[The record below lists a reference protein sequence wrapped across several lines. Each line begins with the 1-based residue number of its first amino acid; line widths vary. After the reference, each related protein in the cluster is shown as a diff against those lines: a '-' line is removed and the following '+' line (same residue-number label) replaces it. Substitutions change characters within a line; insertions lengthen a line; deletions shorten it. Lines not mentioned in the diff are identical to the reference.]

1 MRPLADANAHFVTDR
16 LLVGGDLDV
25 FDADLASRQL
35 VELVDAGVTHV
46 VDCRFEL
53 DDSRTWAQVPGVS
66 YRRFPVDDAGQ
77 RIPAAWFEAGVEHV
91 LGALREDGVVLTHCH
106 MGVNRG
112 PSLGFAVLL
121 ALDWDPVEAIDA
133 IRAARPVA
141 AVYYAED
148 ALDWHHQRTRA
159 AEERRRSDVR
169 RLRAWRRDH
178 PLDVQHVIATIR
190 RETSPGGGP
199 T

>member
-1 MRPLADANAHFVTDR
+1 MRTLEVANAHFVTDR

-25 FDADLASRQL
+25 FDADLAGRQL
-35 VELVDAGVTHV
+35 AELVGAGVTHV

-53 DDSRTWAQVPGVS
+53 DATETWAQVPAVS

-77 RIPAAWFEAGVEHV
+77 RIPPRWFEKGVAHV
-91 LGALREDGVVLTHCH
+91 LEAMRSEGSVVLTHCH

-121 ALDWDPVEAIDA
+121 ALGWDPVDA
-133 IRAARPVA
+133 IGAIRSVRQIAN
-141 AVYYAED
+141 VYYAED
-148 ALDWHHQRTRA
+148 ALAWHHQRTRA
-159 AEERRRSDVR
+159 PREQRRADVR
-169 RLRAWRRDH
+169 RLRSWREEH

-190 RETSPGGGP
+190 RETA

>member
-1 MRPLADANAHFVTDR
+1 MRTLEVANADFVTDR

-25 FDADLASRQL
+25 FDADLAGRQL
-35 VELVDAGVTHV
+35 AELVDAGVTHV

-53 DDSRTWAQVPGVS
+53 DDAETWAQVPGVS

-77 RIPAAWFEAGVEHV
+77 RIPPSWFEKGVSHV
-91 LGALREDGVVLTHCH
+91 LEAMRDDGSVVLTHCH

-121 ALDWDPVEAIDA
+121 GLGWDHVDA
-133 IRAARPVA
+133 IAAIRSARDVA

-148 ALDWHHQRTRA
+148 ALEWHHQRTRSSR
-159 AEERRRSDVR
+159 EQRRSDLR
-169 RLRAWRRDH
+169 RLQEWRAGH

-190 RETSPGGGP
+190 RETAPGP
-199 T
+199 

>member
-1 MRPLADANAHFVTDR
+1 MRTLEVANAHFVTDR

-25 FDADLASRQL
+25 FDAELAGRQL
-35 VELVDAGVTHV
+35 AELVEAGVTHV

-53 DDSRTWAQVPGVS
+53 DDLETWAQVPGVS

-77 RIPAAWFEAGVEHV
+77 RIPPSWFEEGVGHV
-91 LGALREDGVVLTHCH
+91 LEAMRSEDSVVLTHCH

-121 ALDWDPVEAIDA
+121 ALGWDPVEAIDA
-133 IRAARPVA
+133 IRSARDVA
-141 AVYYAED
+141 NVYYAED
-148 ALDWHHQRTRA
+148 ALEWHHQRTRA
-159 AEERRRSDVR
+159 SGEQRRSDLR
-169 RLRAWRRDH
+169 RLRQWREEH

-190 RETSPGGGP
+190 RETA

>member
-1 MRPLADANAHFVTDR
+1 MRALSEANAHFVTDR

-25 FDADLASRQL
+25 FDADLAARQL
-35 VELVDAGVTHV
+35 AELVAAGVTHV

-53 DDSRTWAQVPGVS
+53 DDTATWQQVPGVS

-77 RIPAAWFEAGVEHV
+77 RIPAAWFEAGVDHV
-91 LGALREDGVVLTHCH
+91 LDALGDDRSVVLTHCH

-121 ALDWDPVEAIDA
+121 ALGRDPVEAIDA
-133 IRAARPVA
+133 IRAARPIA
-141 AVYYAED
+141 NVYYAED
-148 ALDWHHQRTRA
+148 ALTWHHQRTRA
-159 AEERRRSDVR
+159 SAEQRRADAR
-169 RLRAWRRDH
+169 RLRAWRRDN

-190 RETSPGGGP
+190 RESAPGW
-199 T
+199 